1 MDQRQLFLRD
11 ILTVLFKRKKLIVF
25 FAIVVIAATFG
36 GNQIWPP
43 TYESTA
49 RIQILPGRETLQST
63 TPLTSQTMNPVIT
76 MSVEDVNSEIQI
88 MLSDDVLRSVVKELK
103 LDEASISSEGVVR
116 GTLSKAQEAYAK
128 LLIALKIRNAASL
141 TEQRVEN
148 LRSAL
153 AVTTIKDSYTVD
165 VRMRWGTPEMAQ
177 TILTTLIAKYKDKH
191 NEVFST
197 PKEADKVFSEKLTQ
211 MQTEWSAAQQ
221 ALKTFRDSTK
231 VYELDEERK
240 LLLDQYTKAKSLA
253 VQLEQL
259 GTVAADVDP
268 AAVASDSTIMS
279 TLGRETAS
287 TVITELRLRLLEL
300 LLRRNETVQSKGPN
314 HPDVMGINNQI
325 KQATTRLSEGIA
337 NATESNTK
345 QVTELEARLKELNE
359 VIDKFDS
366 LNKEVEIKEKAYEFI
381 ATQVQEMRVNNLL
394 SDAKVNNIA
403 VVSEPSQP
411 TNPIRPRKMLNLALA
426 LAGGIIGGFGIAFFL
441 EYLDHGI
448 KTPEDVEHYVGVSPI
463 GSFFRGGDKLNAA
476 EAQRIASMLDVL
488 VTEKNLQVIEVTSSV
503 RGESA
508 GRVARALGE
517 AWADDPAGPTLLVD
531 FTSDGGK
538 DGRGLMDLVLGQ
550 GRLDDLVTSSGS
562 LYLMGRGGQR
572 EIPTYLWRS
581 DQMQRALSEM
591 RERFMRIIFSM
602 PPVLQSSDSVN
613 LARFSDGV
621 VVVIRGDS
629 TRREVVRRA
638 VESLAEAKGRVLG
651 AVITDRRQVIPS
663 SIYRRI

>member
-128 LLIALKIRNAASL
+128 LLIALKIRNEASL
-141 TEQRVEN
+141 TEQRVES

-165 VRMRWGTPEMAQ
+165 VRMRWGTPAMAQ

-197 PKEADKVFSEKLTQ
+197 PKEADKVFTEKLTQ
-211 MQTEWSAAQQ
+211 MQTEWSEAQQ

-259 GTVAADVDP
+259 GSVAADVDP
-268 AAVASDSTIMS
+268 AAVASDSSIMS
-279 TLGRETAS
+279 TLGRETSS

-337 NATESNTK
+337 NATESNKK
-345 QVTELEARLKELNE
+345 QVSELEARLKELNE

-366 LNKEVEIKEKAYEFI
+366 LSKEVEIKENAYEFI

-562 LYLMGRGGQR
+562 LYVMGRGGQR

>member
-25 FAIVVIAATFG
+25 FAIVVIAATFA
-36 GNQIWPP
+36 GNVFWPP
-43 TYESTA
+43 TYESSA
-49 RIQILPGRETLQST
+49 RIQILPGRETLQPT
-63 TPLTSQTMNPVIT
+63 TPLTSQNMTPVIT

-88 MLSDDVLRSVVKELK
+88 MLSDDVLRSVVTDLK
-103 LDEASISSEGVVR
+103 LDEVTISSEGAVR
-116 GTLSKAQEAYAK
+116 GTLKKAQEAYAK
-128 LLIALKIRNAASL
+128 LLIALKIRNESSL
-141 TEQRVEN
+141 VEQRVEN
-148 LRSAL
+148 LRDAL
-153 AVTTIKDSYTVD
+153 AVTTIKDSYTLD

-197 PKEADKVFSEKLTQ
+197 PKEADKVFTEKLGQ
-211 MQTEWSAAQQ
+211 MQTEWSEAQQ

-231 VYELDEERK
+231 VFELDEERK
-240 LLLDQYTKAKSLA
+240 LLLDQYTKAKNLA

-259 GTVAADVDP
+259 GTVTEGVNAAGGGD
-268 AAVASDSTIMS
+268 ANIMS
-279 TLGRETAS
+279 TLGRETSS

-300 LLRRNETVQSKGPN
+300 LLNRNETVQSKGPN
-314 HPDVMGINNQI
+314 HPDVIGINNQI
-325 KQATTRLSEGIA
+325 KQATSRLKEGID
-337 NATESNTK
+337 NATESNKK
-345 QVTELEARLKELNE
+345 QIAELEARLTELNG
-359 VIDKFDS
+359 VMDKFDA
-366 LNKEVEIKEKAYEFI
+366 LTKDVEIKEKAYEFM

-403 VVSEPSQP
+403 VVSDPSLP
-411 TNPIRPRKMLNLALA
+411 TNPIRPRKMLNLVLA
-426 LAGGIIGGFGIAFFL
+426 LIGGIVGGFGIAFFL

-448 KTPEDVEHYVGVSPI
+448 KTPEDIEHYVGVSPI

-476 EAQRIASMLDVL
+476 EAQRIASLLDVL
-488 VTEKNLQVIEVTSSV
+488 VTEKSLQIIEVTSAV

-508 GRVARALGE
+508 GRVARAIGE

-550 GRLDDLVTSSGS
+550 GRLDDLVSSSGS
-562 LYLMGRGGQR
+562 LYVMGRGGQR

-581 DQMQRALSEM
+581 DQMQRAMGEM

-638 VESLAEAKGRVLG
+638 VEILAEAKGRVLG
-651 AVITDRRQVIPS
+651 AVITDRRQIIPS

>member
-25 FAIVVIAATFG
+25 FAVVVIAATFA
-36 GNQIWPP
+36 GNLVWPP
-43 TYESTA
+43 TYESAA
-49 RIQILPGRETLQST
+49 RIQILPGRETLQPT
-63 TPLTSQTMNPVIT
+63 TPLTSQNMTPVIT

-88 MLSDDVLRSVVKELK
+88 MVSDDVLRSVVTDLK
-103 LDEASISSEGVVR
+103 LDQTSISSEGAVR
-116 GTLSKAQEAYAK
+116 GTLKKAQEAYAK
-128 LLIALKIRNAASL
+128 LLIALKLRNEASL
-141 TEQRVEN
+141 VEQRVEN
-148 LRSAL
+148 LRNAL
-153 AVTTIKDSYTVD
+153 AVTTIKDSYTLD
-165 VRMRWGTPEMAQ
+165 VRMRWGSPDMAQ
-177 TILTTLIAKYKDKH
+177 KILATLIAKYKDKH

-197 PKEADKVFSEKLTQ
+197 PKEADRVFSEKLTQ
-211 MQTEWSAAQQ
+211 MQAEWSESQQ

-231 VYELDEERK
+231 VFELDEERK
-240 LLLDQYTKAKSLA
+240 LLLDQYTRAKNLA

-259 GTVAADVDP
+259 GSVTEGVDGSAA
-268 AAVASDSTIMS
+268 SGDSNIMS
-279 TLGRETAS
+279 TLGRETSS

-300 LLRRNETVQSKGPN
+300 LLNRNETVQSKGPN
-314 HPDVMGINNQI
+314 HPDVIGINNQI
-325 KQATTRLSEGIA
+325 KQATTRLKEGIE
-337 NATESNTK
+337 NATESNKK
-345 QVTELEARLKELNE
+345 QITELEARLTELNG
-359 VIDKFDS
+359 VMDKFDA
-366 LNKEVEIKEKAYEFI
+366 LTKDVEIKEKAYEFM

-411 TNPIRPRKMLNLALA
+411 ANPIRPRKMLNLVLA
-426 LAGGIIGGFGIAFFL
+426 LIGGVVGGFGIAFFL

-448 KTPEDVEHYVGVSPI
+448 KTPEDIEHYVGVSPL

-476 EAQRIASMLDVL
+476 EAQRIASLLDVL
-488 VTEKNLQVIEVTSSV
+488 VTEKSLQVIEVTSSV

-517 AWADDPAGPTLLVD
+517 AWADDPAGPTLLID

-562 LYLMGRGGQR
+562 LYVMGRGGQR
-572 EIPTYLWRS
+572 EIPAYLWRS
-581 DQMQRALSEM
+581 DQMQRAMGEL
-591 RERFMRIIFSM
+591 RERFMRVIFSM
-602 PPVLQSSDSVN
+602 PPVLQSSDAVN

-638 VESLAEAKGRVLG
+638 VETLADSKGRVLG
-651 AVITDRRQVIPS
+651 AVITDRRQIIPS